1 MIGLGSD
8 NHPVWQLHLD
18 LAWRPVTF
26 CIATFL
32 PDFPLRLCKAAF
44 LVTFQD
50 KQFRLFSTSSEQW
63 RTGPHKFPHGKQTYG
78 RIVKTE
84 KVSSHIL
91 IVTIFCCL
99 GPGHTQMINDYG
111 IINV

>member
-1 MIGLGSD
+1 MIELGSD

-50 KQFRLFSTSSEQW
+50 KQFRLISTSVIWS
-63 RTGPHKFPHGKQTYG
+63 KY
-78 RIVKTE
+78 
-84 KVSSHIL
+84 VSPQGNKL
-91 IVTIFCCL
+91 
-99 GPGHTQMINDYG
+99 MAE
-111 IINV
+111 

>member
-1 MIGLGSD
+1 MIELGSD
-8 NHPVWQLHLD
+8 NRPVWQLHLD

-50 KQFRLFSTSSEQW
+50 KQFRLFSTS
-63 RTGPHKFPHGKQTYG
+63 
-78 RIVKTE
+78 V
-84 KVSSHIL
+84 
-91 IVTIFCCL
+91 
-99 GPGHTQMINDYG
+99 N
-111 IINV
+111 N